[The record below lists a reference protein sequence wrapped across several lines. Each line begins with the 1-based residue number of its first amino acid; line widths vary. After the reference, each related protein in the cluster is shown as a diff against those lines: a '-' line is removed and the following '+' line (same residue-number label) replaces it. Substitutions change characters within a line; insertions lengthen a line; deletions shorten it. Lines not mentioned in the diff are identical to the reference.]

1 MRMAFWWFISKVK
14 GVECLCVGNV
24 SILHR
29 PSHPIPTP
37 TSRERPAPL
46 TKSGIAV
53 RRELR
58 KSGTLSFLVVSFF
71 ISTDADGAVSS
82 QRIATHSPDFLAGS
96 RSGVERPKLFPAR
109 QVICCGSSVL
119 ELDRLRRL
127 IAHLNVWHEREPSET
142 KFCHAGL
149 TFFLFFFV
157 SGELRQENSFRLAG
171 FFLF

>member
-1 MRMAFWWFISKVK
+1 VKKKNGRGTVETGAGRMRMAFWWFISKVK

-58 KSGTLSFLVVSFF
+58 KSGTLSFLVASFF
-71 ISTDADGAVSS
+71 ISTDADGGGIVATDCDTFSRFFSPAVG
-82 QRIATHSPDFLAGS
+82 RELRDPNY
-96 RSGVERPKLFPAR
+96 FPP
-109 QVICCGSSVL
+109 GSS
-119 ELDRLRRL
+119 
-127 IAHLNVWHEREPSET
+127 S
-142 KFCHAGL
+142 
-149 TFFLFFFV
+149 FV
-157 SGELRQENSFRLAG
+157 VGPPFWNSTD
-171 FFLF
+171 